1 MSMQSSEQLVD
12 RATEVLRQAIVTGHL
27 RPGARLVQEQLANEL
42 GVSRTPLREA
52 LRRLEQEGLVRVSG
66 NRGLAV
72 TELSPEGLLDNYDV
86 REVLDGLAAR
96 LAAARISPGEQAEL
110 QSLHQRS
117 AESIEEWDPE
127 EWMASNAEF
136 HRFILRC
143 AHSPALDRAM
153 PAGRMS
159 GQLLFP
165 GLFLHPEHAADAFED
180 HAQIIEALRARD
192 EAGAE
197 EAARRHVMKVR
208 EALRE
213 QVERTVSRRRGLP
226 NLGVVRLPS
235 EGDGGS

>member
-1 MSMQSSEQLVD
+1 M
-12 RATEVLRQAIVTGHL
+12 TGHF
-27 RPGARLVQEQLANEL
+27 RPGERLVQEQLANEL

-66 NRGLAV
+66 SRGLAV

-96 LAAARISPGEQAEL
+96 LAAARISPGELAEL
-110 QSLHQRS
+110 QRIHQRG
-117 AESIEEWDPE
+117 AESIEQWDPE

-136 HRFILRC
+136 HRFVLRC

-165 GLFLHPEHAADAFED
+165 GLFLHPEHAADALAD
-180 HAQIIEALRARD
+180 HVVILEALRAGD
-192 EAGAE
+192 EEEAE
-197 EAARRHVMKVR
+197 AAARRHVVKVR
-208 EALRE
+208 EALRA
-213 QVERTVSRRRGLP
+213 QVERTVSRREALP
-226 NLGVVRLPS
+226 NVGVVHLSSKR
-235 EGDGGS
+235 GDRR

>member
-1 MSMQSSEQLVD
+1 MTAHSSEQLVD

-96 LAAARISPGEQAEL
+96 LAAVRISPGEQAEL
-110 QSLHQRS
+110 QNLHQRS
-117 AESIEEWDPE
+117 AESIQEWDPE
-127 EWMASNAEF
+127 EWMAANAEF

-180 HAQIIEALRARD
+180 HALIIDALRARD
-192 EAGAE
+192 ETGAE
-197 EAARRHVMKVR
+197 VAARRHVVKVR
-208 EALRE
+208 EALRA
-213 QVERTVSRRRGLP
+213 QVERRVSRREALP
-226 NLGVVRLPS
+226 NLGVVRS
-235 EGDGGS
+235 SAERD